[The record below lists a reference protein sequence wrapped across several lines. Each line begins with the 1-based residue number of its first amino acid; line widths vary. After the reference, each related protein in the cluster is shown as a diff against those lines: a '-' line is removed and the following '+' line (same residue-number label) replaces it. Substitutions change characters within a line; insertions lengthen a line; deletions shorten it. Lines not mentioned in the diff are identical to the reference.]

1 MCVCI
6 NIIGRED
13 QSVNES
19 IMIKRLDQQYRV
31 TRLML
36 DIYNKSHI
44 ENKQTDDAMI
54 HYFDMM
60 MCVSSILSILEGT
73 KQRLKDKETLW
84 NDLKESNPELYRR
97 VRKSI
102 LGRTMNL
109 PGKAG
114 RKCSVLGYHITQKF
128 FGFN

>member
-1 MCVCI
+1 
-6 NIIGRED
+6 
-13 QSVNES
+13 
-19 IMIKRLDQQYRV
+19 MIKRLDQQYRV

-36 DIYNKSHI
+36 EIYNNSKIDH
-44 ENKQTDDAMI
+44 ENIDKAMV

-60 MCVSSILSILEGT
+60 MCVSSILSIREGS
-73 KQRLKDKETLW
+73 KQRLDV
-84 NDLKESNPELYRR
+84 KESNTELYEK

-114 RKCSVLGYHITQKF
+114 RQISVIGYKIANKF
-128 FGFN
+128 VGFN